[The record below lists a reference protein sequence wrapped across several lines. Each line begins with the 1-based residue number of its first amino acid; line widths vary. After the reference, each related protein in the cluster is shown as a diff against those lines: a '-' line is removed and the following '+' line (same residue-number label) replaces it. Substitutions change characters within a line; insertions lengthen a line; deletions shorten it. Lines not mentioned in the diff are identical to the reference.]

1 MLKKLLEFTGDPQ
14 TVMTVVTVCTLAIS
28 IIALIVDEPSP
39 GVAYVM
45 GFLNAAQ
52 KTGEGKYLEQAEAQ
66 WAYIRRAIIDPRPG
80 GEWFWYVLPDGTP
93 ARDPIVEPWKCP
105 YHNGRMALEVL
116 RRCGG

>member
-45 GFLNAAQ
+45 GFLNAALILLLYFYN
-52 KTGEGKYLEQAEAQ
+52 EENES
-66 WAYIRRAIIDPRPG
+66 
-80 GEWFWYVLPDGTP
+80 
-93 ARDPIVEPWKCP
+93 
-105 YHNGRMALEVL
+105 
-116 RRCGG
+116 